1 MRYRDLTRK
10 TAIELKGCIKAGAPE
25 WLAGYAK
32 ASMTKADYYHGRRLN
47 STCPLR
53 TRAMNELL
61 QLGDVLRYWKR
72 WASRAPEVGHE

>member
-1 MRYRDLTRK
+1 MRYRDLARK
-10 TAIELKGCIKAGAPE
+10 TTCDLKACIKAGAPD
-25 WLAGYAK
+25 WLAGYAR
-32 ASMTKADYYHGRRLN
+32 ASMTKADYFHARRRN

-53 TRAMNELL
+53 ARAMNELL